1 MRSLMDMYKVN
12 QDDIIIEIIK
22 RPKEKPTHKFKIDES
37 TYYLYDNE
45 DEINIFCYKQY
56 KVSKVTN
63 GIVIQRFK
71 KTLKDKHYLVISG
84 LYNDKLNEFNGE
96 EFLHS
101 QYITSTILDEVYKY
115 L

>member
-1 MRSLMDMYKVN
+1 M
-12 QDDIIIEIIK
+12 
-22 RPKEKPTHKFKIDES
+22 
-37 TYYLYDNE
+37 YDNE

-63 GIVIQRFK
+63 EIVIQRFK
-71 KTLKDKHYLVISG
+71 KTLKHKHYLVISG

-101 QYITSTILDEVYKY
+101 QYITSAILDEVYKY